1 MDSEWSS
8 SAVSG
13 LEMLLKHTKSVWP
26 RDLSS
31 GNPTSR
37 SDVSFSHLQTSMIPV
52 NTTARLCILSLCV
65 VARASTPSLLW
76 TRRAVDLFLQTGIAL
91 NCPWGPRHFFFFWIP
106 YLSSIRHRYFINRLP
121 ASSPSNPSGEAFLF
135 LSLVVRDSIDCLI
148 FFAVNPRYNVQDFAR

>member
-1 MDSEWSS
+1 M
-8 SAVSG
+8 ACRG
-13 LEMLLKHTKSVWP
+13 ALKHTKSVWP

-52 NTTARLCILSLCV
+52 NTAAFLCILSLCV

-91 NCPWGPRHFFFFWIP
+91 NCPWGPRHFFFLDS
-106 YLSSIRHRYFINRLP
+106 LSLLH
-121 ASSPSNPSGEAFLF
+121 SPSLLYKPSPRLLPIYPSGETFLL
-135 LSLVVRDSIDCLI
+135 LSQVVRDNIDCWTLRSQSSPLI
-148 FFAVNPRYNVQDFAR
+148 NNPRYNVQDFAR